1 MCGIAGI
8 VMRGGQPVDETRL
21 EALAR
26 AMAHRGPDGVGTFV
40 SGPIGLLNTRL
51 AIIDLATGDQPLFEP
66 GGAVLVANAEIYND
80 PEIRE
85 RLADAPYR
93 TGSDC
98 ESPLQLYRREGPDF
112 DRDLRGMYAIAL
124 YDPRAGQVV
133 LARDPFGIKQL
144 YYVETPGFFAFA
156 SEPQALI
163 AAGLA
168 GCGLRAAGRAE
179 LLQLKFTTGRET
191 IFADIRRLLPG
202 ERLVMSTKAASGAV
216 AERRIRPALPAGGP
230 LRNDDATL
238 LGRLDAV
245 LIDTVAH
252 HLRSDVPYGLFLSG
266 GIDSS
271 VLVALMARLT
281 DQPVLALTAG
291 FPGSGGAD
299 ETALAR
305 RVAKAV
311 GAEHQVVEVTEADF
325 WAFAPAVAA
334 ALDDPTTD
342 AAAVPTWMLAR
353 AARGQMTVVLSGEG
367 ADEVFGGYSRYRR
380 AGLLGALA
388 GRTRT
393 RGVFRG
399 AAGDAAA
406 LKGWRDGLAR
416 AEGTQ
421 AGHGRSTMQRLQA
434 IDCAEW
440 LPNDLLVKLDRCL
453 MAHGLEGRTPYL
465 DPVVADFAFRL
476 PDRAKVRR
484 GLGKWLL
491 REWLARNVPA
501 AEPFARKQG
510 FNPPIGEWIAGR
522 GPRIADLVA
531 AQAGVAEILPPDRVR
546 AVLGD
551 AGRRGQPAW
560 SLVFYALWH
569 SHHVLGL
576 AADGPVEDVLA
587 AAARAS

>member
-8 VMRGGQPVDETRL
+8 VMRDGQPVDETRL
-21 EALAR
+21 DALAR
-26 AMAHRGPDGVGTFV
+26 AMAHRGPDGVGSFV

-66 GGAVLVANAEIYND
+66 QGAVLVANAEIYND

-85 RLADAPYR
+85 ALAGAPYR

-112 DRDLRGMYAIAL
+112 ADDLRGMYAIAL
-124 YDPRAGQVV
+124 YDPSTGQVV

-144 YYVETPGFFAFA
+144 YYVETQAFFAFA

-168 GCGLRAAGRAE
+168 GRGLRPAARAE

-191 IFADIRRLLPG
+191 IFADIQRVLPG
-202 ERLVMSTKAASGAV
+202 ERLVMSTGAI

-230 LRNDDATL
+230 IKGDDETL
-238 LGRLDAV
+238 LGRLDEV

-281 DQPVLALTAG
+281 DQPVLAMTAG
-291 FPGSGGAD
+291 FAGSGGVD

-311 GAEHQVVEVTEADF
+311 GAEHQIVEVTEADF

-342 AAAVPTWMLAR
+342 AAALPTWMLAR
-353 AARGQMTVVLSGEG
+353 AAKGRMTVVLSGEG

-380 AGLLGALA
+380 AGILGALA

-399 AAGDAAA
+399 AVAGAAA

-416 AEGTQ
+416 AEAGQ
-421 AGHGRSTMQRLQA
+421 AGRGRSTMQRLQA

-476 PDRAKVRR
+476 PDRAKVRG

-510 FNPPIGEWIAGR
+510 FNPPIGEWIASR
-522 GPRIADLVA
+522 GSRIADLVA
-531 AQAGVAEILPPDRVR
+531 AQPGVAEILPRDQVR
-546 AVLGD
+546 TVIGE
-551 AGRRGQPAW
+551 AGHRGQPAW

-576 AADGPVEDVLA
+576 AADGSVEAVLA
-587 AAARAS
+587 AAAQVG

>member
-8 VMRGGQPVDETRL
+8 VMRDGQPVDETRL
-21 EALAR
+21 DALAR
-26 AMAHRGPDGVGTFV
+26 AMAHRGPDGIGKFLA
-40 SGPIGLLNTRL
+40 GPIGLLNTRL
-51 AIIDLATGDQPLFEP
+51 AIIDLATGDQPLFGSE
-66 GGAVLVANAEIYND
+66 GAVLVANAEIYND
-80 PEIRE
+80 PEIRTA
-85 RLADAPYR
+85 LAGAPYR

-98 ESPLQLYRREGPDF
+98 ESPLQLYAREGADF
-112 DRDLRGMYAIAL
+112 ADHLRGMYATAL
-124 YDPRAGQVV
+124 FDPSTGQVV

-144 YYVETPGFFAFA
+144 YYVETPEFFAFA
-156 SEPQALI
+156 SEAQALI

-168 GCGLRAAGRAE
+168 GRTLRSAARAE

-191 IFADIRRLLPG
+191 IFSDISRVLPG
-202 ERLVMSTKAASGAV
+202 ELLVMSAGAV
-216 AERRIRPALPAGGP
+216 VERRIRPALPAGGP
-230 LRNDDATL
+230 LRGDDEAL
-238 LGRLDAV
+238 LGRLDEV

-281 DQPVLALTAG
+281 DQPVHAMTAG
-291 FPGSGGAD
+291 FPDGGGAD

-311 GAEHQVVEVTEADF
+311 GAEHQVVEVTQSDF
-325 WAFAPAVAA
+325 WTFAPAVAA
-334 ALDDPTTD
+334 ALDDPTAD
-342 AAAVPTWMLAR
+342 AAALPTWMLAR

-380 AGLLGALA
+380 AGWLGALA
-388 GRTRT
+388 GRSRT
-393 RGVFRG
+393 RGVFRKPL
-399 AAGDAAA
+399 GDAPV

-416 AEGTQ
+416 AEAAQ
-421 AGHGRSTMQRLQA
+421 AGQGRSTMQRLQA

-453 MAHGLEGRTPYL
+453 MAHSLEGRTPFL

-476 PDRAKVRR
+476 PSRAKVRG

-522 GPRIADLVA
+522 AGRVADLVA
-531 AQAGVAEILPPDRVR
+531 AQPGVAEILPSDQVR
-546 AVLGD
+546 AAIGD
-551 AGRRGQPAW
+551 AARRGQPAW

-569 SHHVLGL
+569 SHHVLGI
-576 AADGPVEDVLA
+576 ASDGSVEEVLA
-587 AAARAS
+587 AAAGLG

>member
-1 MCGIAGI
+1 
-8 VMRGGQPVDETRL
+8 MRDGRPVDEARL
-21 EALAR
+21 DALAR
-26 AMAHRGPDGVGTFV
+26 AMAHRGPDGVGIV
-40 SGPIGLLNTRL
+40 VAGPIGLLNTRL
-51 AIIDLATGDQPLFEP
+51 AIIDLATGDQPLFRP
-66 GGAVLVANAEIYND
+66 DGAVLVANAEIYND
-80 PEIRE
+80 PEIRKA
-85 RLADAPYR
+85 LADAPYR

-98 ESPLQLYRREGPDF
+98 ESPLHLYGRAGADF
-112 DRDLRGMYAIAL
+112 TADLRGMYGVAL
-124 YDPRAGQVV
+124 YDPAAGQMI

-144 YYVETPGFFAFA
+144 YYVETPELFAFA
-156 SEPQALI
+156 SEAQALI
-163 AAGLA
+163 AAGFA
-168 GCGLRAAGRAE
+168 GRTIRPAKRAE
-179 LLQLKFTTGRET
+179 LMQLKFTTGRET
-191 IFADIRRLLPG
+191 VFSDIQRVLPG
-202 ERLVMSTKAASGAV
+202 ERLTIASGAV
-216 AERRIRPALPAGGP
+216 VERRTRPALPAGGP
-230 LRNDDATL
+230 VAGDDETL
-238 LGRLDAV
+238 LRRLDAV

-281 DQPVLALTAG
+281 DQPVFAMTAG

-305 RVAKAV
+305 RVARAV

-334 ALDDPTTD
+334 ALDDPTAD
-342 AAAVPTWMLAR
+342 AAALPTWMLAR
-353 AARGQMTVVLSGEG
+353 AAKGQMTVVLSGEG

-380 AGLLGALA
+380 AGILGALA
-388 GRTRT
+388 GRSRT
-393 RGVFRG
+393 RGVFRKPL
-399 AAGDAAA
+399 ADASA

-416 AEGTQ
+416 AEATQ
-421 AGHGRSTMQRLQA
+421 AGQGRSTMQRLQA

-453 MAHGLEGRTPYL
+453 MAHSLEGRTPYL

-476 PDRAKVRR
+476 PDRAKVRG

-510 FNPPIGEWIAGR
+510 FNPPMGEWIAARAGR
-522 GPRIADLVA
+522 VANLVA
-531 AQAGVAEILPPDRVR
+531 AQPGVAEFLPADQVR
-546 AVLGD
+546 AVIGD
-551 AGRRGQPAW
+551 AARRGQPAW
-560 SLVFYALWH
+560 SLIFYALWH

-576 AADGPVEDVLA
+576 DADGAVEDVLA
-587 AAARAS
+587 AAARMG

>member
-8 VMRGGQPVDETRL
+8 VMRDGRAVDEARL
-21 EALAR
+21 DGLAR
-26 AMAHRGPDGVGTFV
+26 AMAHRGPDGVGRFV

-51 AIIDLATGDQPLFEP
+51 AIIDLAGGDQPLFDAE
-66 GGAVLVANAEIYND
+66 GAVLVANGEIYND
-80 PEIRE
+80 PEIRAA
-85 RLADAPYR
+85 LAGAAYR

-98 ESPLQLYRREGPDF
+98 ESPLRLYRRDGADF
-112 DRDLRGMYAIAL
+112 TRDLRGMYAIAL
-124 YDPRAGQVV
+124 FDPRTGRLV

-144 YYVETPGFFAFA
+144 YTVETPEFFAFA
-156 SEPQALI
+156 SEAQALI

-168 GCGLRAAGRAE
+168 GRGLRPAARAE
-179 LLQLKFTTGRET
+179 LMQLKFTTGRET
-191 IFADIRRLLPG
+191 LFADIQRVMPG
-202 ERLVMSTKAASGAV
+202 ERLILSAGAV
-216 AERRIRPALPAGGP
+216 VERRTTPALPAGGP
-230 LRNDDATL
+230 VPGDDEALLR
-238 LGRLDAV
+238 RLDGV
-245 LIDTVAH
+245 LNDTVAH

-281 DQPVLALTAG
+281 GQPVHALTAG

-305 RVAKAV
+305 RVATAV
-311 GAEHQVVEVTEADF
+311 GAEHQVVEVTEDDF

-334 ALDDPTTD
+334 ALDDPTAD
-342 AAAVPTWMLAR
+342 AAALPTWMLAR
-353 AARGQMTVVLSGEG
+353 AAKGRMKVVLSGEG

-380 AGLLGALA
+380 AGWLGALA
-388 GRTRT
+388 GRSRT

-399 AAGDAAA
+399 PLAAAPA
-406 LKGWRDGLAR
+406 LKGWRGGLAR
-416 AEGTQ
+416 AESAQ
-421 AGHGRSTMQRLQA
+421 AGQGRTTMQRLQA

-453 MAHGLEGRTPYL
+453 MAHSLEGRPPYL

-476 PDRAKVRR
+476 PARAKVRG

-510 FNPPIGEWIAGR
+510 FNPPVGAWIAAR
-522 GPRIADLVA
+522 APRLADLVA
-531 AQAGVAEILPPDRVR
+531 AQPGVAEFLPADQVR
-546 AVLGD
+546 AVIGE
-551 AGRRGQPAW
+551 AAARGQPAW

-569 SHHVLGL
+569 SHHVLGVSP
-576 AADGPVEDVLA
+576 DGSVEEVLA
-587 AAARAS
+587 AAARAG

>member
-8 VMRGGQPVDETRL
+8 VMRDGRPVDEARL
-21 EALAR
+21 DALAC
-26 AMAHRGPDGVGTFV
+26 AMAHRGPDGVGKFV
-40 SGPIGLLNTRL
+40 SGAIGLLNTRL

-80 PEIRE
+80 PEIR
-85 RLADAPYR
+85 RILVDAPYR

-98 ESPLQLYRREGPDF
+98 ESPLQLYRRGGLDF
-112 DRDLRGMYAIAL
+112 TDQLRGMYAIAL
-124 YDPRAGQVV
+124 YDPSTGQVV

-144 YYVETPGFFAFA
+144 YYVDTPRYFAFA
-156 SEPQALI
+156 SEAQALM

-168 GCGLRAAGRAE
+168 GRALRAPARAE

-191 IFADIRRLLPG
+191 IFADIQRLLPG
-202 ERLVMSTKAASGAV
+202 ERLVMSTSASSEAV
-216 AERRIRPALPAGGP
+216 TARRVRPALPTGGP
-230 LRNDDATL
+230 VKGDDEAL
-238 LGRLDAV
+238 LGQLDAV

-281 DQPVLALTAG
+281 DQPVLAMTAG

-305 RVAKAV
+305 RVAKAAR
-311 GAEHQVVEVTEADF
+311 AEHQIVEVTEADF

-334 ALDDPTTD
+334 ALDDPTAD
-342 AAAVPTWMLAR
+342 AAALPTWMLAR
-353 AARGQMTVVLSGEG
+353 AAKGQMTVVLSGEG

-380 AGLLGALA
+380 AGWLGALA
-388 GRTRT
+388 GRSRT

-399 AAGDAAA
+399 AAADPAL

-416 AEGTQ
+416 AEAAQ
-421 AGHGRSTMQRLQA
+421 AGLGRSTMQRLQA

-453 MAHGLEGRTPYL
+453 MAHSLEGRTPYL

-476 PDRAKVRR
+476 PDRAKVRG

-522 GPRIADLVA
+522 AASVADLVA
-531 AQAGVAEILPPDRVR
+531 AQPGVAEVFAADQVR

-551 AGRRGQPAW
+551 AAAHGQPAW

-576 AADGPVEDVLA
+576 EADGSVEDVLA
-587 AAARAS
+587 AATRAG

>member
-8 VMRGGQPVDETRL
+8 VMRDGRPVDETRL
-21 EALAR
+21 DALAR
-26 AMAHRGPDGVGTFV
+26 AMAHRGPDGVGKFV

-80 PEIRE
+80 PEIRGI
-85 RLADAPYR
+85 LADAPYR

-98 ESPLQLYRREGPDF
+98 ESPLQLYRRGGPDF
-112 DRDLRGMYAIAL
+112 TDHLRGMYAIAL
-124 YDPRAGQVV
+124 YDSSTGQVV

-144 YYVETPGFFAFA
+144 YYVETPAFFAFA
-156 SEPQALI
+156 SEAQALI

-168 GCGLRAAGRAE
+168 GRALRPAARAE

-191 IFADIRRLLPG
+191 IFADIQRVLPG
-202 ERLVMSTKAASGAV
+202 ERLVMSTGAV
-216 AERRIRPALPAGGP
+216 AGRRIRQVLPAGGP
-230 LRNDDATL
+230 VRGDDETL

-245 LIDTVAH
+245 LLDTVAH

-281 DQPVLALTAG
+281 DQPVLAMTAG

-305 RVAKAV
+305 RVATAV
-311 GAEHQVVEVTEADF
+311 GAEHQIVEVTEADF

-342 AAAVPTWMLAR
+342 AAALPTWMLAR

-380 AGLLGALA
+380 AGWLGGFA
-388 GRTRT
+388 GRSRT

-399 AAGDAAA
+399 AAADAAA
-406 LKGWRDGLAR
+406 LRGWRDGLAR
-416 AEGTQ
+416 AEAAQ
-421 AGHGRSTMQRLQA
+421 AGQGRSTMQRLQA

-476 PDRAKVRR
+476 PDRAKVRG

-522 GPRIADLVA
+522 GPGVANLVA
-531 AQAGVAEILPPDRVR
+531 AQPGVAAVFAADQVR
-546 AVLGD
+546 AVLSD
-551 AGRRGQPAW
+551 AGRSGQPAW
-560 SLVFYALWH
+560 SLIFYALWH

-576 AADGPVEDVLA
+576 SPDGSVEEVLA
-587 AAARAS
+587 AAAHAG

>member
-1 MCGIAGI
+1 VCGIAGI
-8 VMRGGQPVDETRL
+8 VMRDGRAIDEAWL
-21 EALAR
+21 DSLAR
-26 AMAHRGPDGVGTFV
+26 AMAHRGPDGVGKFV
-40 SGPIGLLNTRL
+40 SGPIGLVSTRL
-51 AIIDLATGDQPLFEP
+51 AIIDLAGGDQPLYEP
-66 GGAVLVANAEIYND
+66 QGAVLVANGEIYND
-80 PEIRE
+80 PELRAALTE
-85 RLADAPYR
+85 APYR

-98 ESPLQLYRREGPDF
+98 ESPLQLYRRKGADF
-112 DRDLRGMYAIAL
+112 AGDLRGMYAIAL
-124 YDPRAGQVV
+124 FDPTLRQVV

-144 YYVETPGFFAFA
+144 YYVETPELFAFA
-156 SEPQALI
+156 SEAQALI

-168 GCGLRAAGRAE
+168 GRTLRPAARAE
-179 LLQLKFTTGRET
+179 LMQLKFTTGRQT
-191 IFADIRRLLPG
+191 IYSDIQRVLPG
-202 ERLVMSTKAASGAV
+202 ECLSLSAGAGTQ
-216 AERRIRPALPAGGP
+216 RRTRPALPAGGSV
-230 LRNDDATL
+230 RADDEAL
-238 LGRLDAV
+238 LSRLDAV

-281 DQPVLALTAG
+281 DQPVYALTAG

-299 ETALAR
+299 ETALAG

-311 GAEHQVVEVTEADF
+311 GAEHHVVEVSQADF

-334 ALDDPTTD
+334 ALDDPTAD
-342 AAAVPTWMLAR
+342 AAALPTWMLAR
-353 AARGQMTVVLSGEG
+353 AAQGRMKVVLSGEG

-380 AGLLGALA
+380 AGILGALA
-388 GRTRT
+388 GRSRT
-393 RGVFRG
+393 RGVFRRPL
-399 AAGDAAA
+399 ADAPA

-416 AEGTQ
+416 AEAAQ
-421 AGHGRSTMQRLQA
+421 ADQGRSTIQRLQA

-453 MAHGLEGRTPYL
+453 MAHSLEGRTPYL

-476 PDRAKVRR
+476 PANAKVRG

-510 FNPPIGEWIAGR
+510 FNPPVGDWIASR
-522 GPRIADLVA
+522 ATSIADLVA
-531 AQAGVAEILPPDRVR
+531 GQPGVADFLPPEQVR
-546 AVLGD
+546 AVVGD
-551 AGRRGQPAW
+551 AARRGQAAW

-569 SHHVLGL
+569 SHHVLGV
-576 AADGPVEDVLA
+576 AADGSVEEVLA
-587 AAARAS
+587 AAGKAG

>member
-1 MCGIAGI
+1 MCGIAGLI
-8 VMRGGQPVDETRL
+8 MRNGQPADEARL
-21 EALAR
+21 NALAR
-26 AMAHRGPDGVGTFV
+26 AMAHRGPDGVGKFV

-80 PEIRE
+80 PEIRGA
-85 RLADAPYR
+85 LADAPYR

-112 DRDLRGMYAIAL
+112 DGDLRGMYAIAL
-124 YDPRAGQVV
+124 YDPASAQVV

-144 YYVETPGFFAFA
+144 YYVETPDYFAFA

-163 AAGLA
+163 AAELA
-168 GCGLRAAGRAE
+168 SRTLRPAARAE

-191 IFADIRRLLPG
+191 IFADIQRLLPG
-202 ERLVMSTKAASGAV
+202 ERLVMASGAV
-216 AERRIRPALPAGGP
+216 AGRRIRPALPAGGP
-230 LRNDDATL
+230 LKGDDETL

-281 DQPVLALTAG
+281 DQPVLAMTAG
-291 FPGSGGAD
+291 FPGSSGAD

-305 RVAKAV
+305 RVAQAV

-342 AAAVPTWMLAR
+342 AAALPTWMLAR
-353 AARGQMTVVLSGEG
+353 AAKGRMTVVLSGEG

-388 GRTRT
+388 GRSRT

-399 AAGDAAA
+399 APAGLAA

-416 AEGTQ
+416 TEAGQ
-421 AGHGRSTMQRLQA
+421 AGLGRSTMQRLQA

-453 MAHGLEGRTPYL
+453 MAHSLEGRTPYL

-476 PDRAKVRR
+476 PDRAKVRG

-510 FNPPIGEWIAGR
+510 FNPPMGEWIAAR
-522 GPRIADLVA
+522 GSRIADLVA
-531 AQAGVAEILPPDRVR
+531 AQPGVAEVLPLDQVR

-551 AGRRGQPAW
+551 AARRGQAAW
-560 SLVFYALWH
+560 SLLFYALWH

-576 AADGPVEDVLA
+576 GPDGSVEDVLA
-587 AAARAS
+587 AAARAG

>member
-8 VMRGGQPVDETRL
+8 VMRDGQPVDPARL
-21 EALAR
+21 DALAR

-40 SGPIGLLNTRL
+40 SGSIGLLNTRL

-66 GGAVLVANAEIYND
+66 EGAVLVANAEIYND
-80 PEIRE
+80 PEIRKA
-85 RLADAPYR
+85 LADAPYR

-98 ESPLQLYRREGPDF
+98 ESPLQLYRREGSDF
-112 DRDLRGMYAIAL
+112 ADHLRGMYAIAL
-124 YDPRAGQVV
+124 YDPSTGQVV

-144 YYVETPGFFAFA
+144 YYTETEGYFAFA

-168 GCGLRAAGRAE
+168 GRTLRSPARAE

-191 IFADIRRLLPG
+191 IFADIQRLLPG
-202 ERLVMSTKAASGAV
+202 ERLVMSTGAI
-216 AERRIRPALPAGGP
+216 AQRSFRPALPAGGP
-230 LRNDDATL
+230 VKGDDETL
-238 LGRLDAV
+238 LNRLDAV
-245 LIDTVAH
+245 LSDTVGH

-281 DQPVLALTAG
+281 GQSVRALTAG

-305 RVAKAV
+305 RVAHAV
-311 GAEHQVVEVTEADF
+311 GAEHEVVAVTEADF

-342 AAAVPTWMLAR
+342 AAALPTWMLAR
-353 AARGQMTVVLSGEG
+353 AAKGQMTVVLSGEG

-380 AGLLGALA
+380 VGWLGALA
-388 GRTRT
+388 GRSRT

-399 AAGDAAA
+399 PAADAAA

-416 AEGTQ
+416 AEADVG
-421 AGHGRSTMQRLQA
+421 ASGRSTMQRLQA

-476 PDRAKVRR
+476 PDRAKVRG

-510 FNPPIGEWIAGR
+510 FNPPMGEWIAARAGR
-522 GPRIADLVA
+522 VGELVA
-531 AQAGVAEILPPDRVR
+531 AQPGVAEWLPAEQVR
-546 AVLGD
+546 AVIGE
-551 AGRRGQPAW
+551 AARRGQPAW
-560 SLVFYALWH
+560 SLLFYALWH

-576 AADGPVEDVLA
+576 DADGSVEEVLA
-587 AAARAS
+587 AAGHAA

>member
-1 MCGIAGI
+1 
-8 VMRGGQPVDETRL
+8 MRDGRTVDEARL
-21 EALAR
+21 DSLAR
-26 AMAHRGPDGVGTFV
+26 AMAHRGPDGVGTFA
-40 SGPIGLLNTRL
+40 SGPIGLVSTRL
-51 AIIDLATGDQPLFEP
+51 AIIDLTGGDQPLYEP
-66 GGAVLVANAEIYND
+66 QGAVLVANGEIYND
-80 PEIRE
+80 PELRAA
-85 RLADAPYR
+85 LTDAPYL

-98 ESPLQLYRREGPDF
+98 ESPLQLYRRKGVDF
-112 DRDLRGMYAIAL
+112 AGDLRGMYAIAL
-124 YDPRAGQVV
+124 FDPTVEQVV

-144 YYVETPGFFAFA
+144 YYVETPEFFAFA
-156 SEPQALI
+156 SEAQALI

-168 GCGLRAAGRAE
+168 GRTLRTAARAE
-179 LLQLKFTTGRET
+179 LMQLKFTTGRQT
-191 IFADIRRLLPG
+191 IYSDIQRVLPG
-202 ERLVMSTKAASGAV
+202 ECLVLSAGAGV
-216 AERRIRPALPAGGP
+216 ERRTRPALPAGGP
-230 LRNDDATL
+230 VPADDEALLR
-238 LGRLDAV
+238 RLDAV

-281 DQPVLALTAG
+281 DQPVYALTAG
-291 FPGSGGAD
+291 FAGGGAAD

-305 RVAKAV
+305 RVAQAV
-311 GAEHQVVEVTEADF
+311 GAEHNVVEVSQADF

-342 AAAVPTWMLAR
+342 AAALPTWMLAR
-353 AARGQMTVVLSGEG
+353 AAKGRMKVVLSGEG

-388 GRTRT
+388 GRSRT
-393 RGVFRG
+393 RGAFRKPL
-399 AAGDAAA
+399 ADAPA

-416 AEGTQ
+416 AEAAQ
-421 AGHGRSTMQRLQA
+421 AGQGRSTMQRLQA

-453 MAHGLEGRTPYL
+453 MAHSLEGRTPYL

-476 PDRAKVRR
+476 PASAKVRG

-510 FNPPIGEWIAGR
+510 FNPPVGEWIASR
-522 GPRIADLVA
+522 AASIAVLVA
-531 AQAGVAEILPPDRVR
+531 AQPGVADFLPPEQVR
-546 AVLGD
+546 AVVGD
-551 AGRRGQPAW
+551 AARRGQAAW

-569 SHHVLGL
+569 SHHVLGV
-576 AADGPVEDVLA
+576 AADGSVEEVLA
-587 AAARAS
+587 AAGKAG